1 MNEKFTIVWQIIT
14 LGGILCAGIHV
25 LIDLLVE
32 FVKDRN
38 YKKIKKGE

>member
-14 LGGILCAGIHV
+14 LGGVLFAEIYV

-32 FVKDRN
+32 FIKDRN